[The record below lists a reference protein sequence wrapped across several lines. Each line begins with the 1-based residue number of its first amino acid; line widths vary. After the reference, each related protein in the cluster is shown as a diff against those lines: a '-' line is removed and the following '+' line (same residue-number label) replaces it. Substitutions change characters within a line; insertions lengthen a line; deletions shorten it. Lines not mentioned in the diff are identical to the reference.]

1 MKKWRTAIF
10 VILALMMSSVFAYGN
25 TGPVTWYQYPGIS
38 MITID
43 EDTPVTVLKEDL
55 HFDFSEEMENDYSLV
70 GQVSAQYKMKN
81 TGNEDIVSRMVFPF
95 IKNLWSRD
103 EDQIEVLLDGSP
115 ISYKIYYG
123 ENVKQTSVEDGFQE
137 TVELEDILKSVTEEK
152 YSPKNY
158 EYEEKGTL
166 YRIHLE
172 SGQEEHMHV
181 DASFTLSEHDSRI
194 FVKGNYSYGYD
205 NETNE
210 FVIGTWLDHETRYMD
225 IFSLDEEL
233 KLDIRGYE
241 NGTTDAVEV
250 TDFTYEIEEIEMDV
264 VTYYHD
270 FLTTDELIYSSVF
283 IPEDKNIYYEVL
295 DQALE
300 RERLITGDHI
310 SSLLASP
317 RYVLIAY
324 EVPFEAM
331 EEKTV
336 EVRYHTLGSMD
347 KRETVEPT
355 YTYEYFLHPAKYW
368 KDFKDLTIR
377 ISPSESYPY
386 VVESNLDLKK
396 EADGTYTGTFETL
409 PEEDLSF
416 TLYDKEAITTMEK
429 IKGTVARNQ
438 YLLLFAGFAVL
449 SVLAVVMLGLLIRKI
464 IHLYRKT
471 GK

>member
-1 MKKWRTAIF
+1 MKKWRITIF
-10 VILALMMSSVFAYGN
+10 VILCVMMSTVFAYGN
-25 TGPVTWYQYPGIS
+25 SGPVTWYQYPGIS

-43 EDTPVTVLKEDL
+43 EDTPITVLKENL
-55 HFDFSEEMENDYSLV
+55 HFDFSEEKEDDFSLV
-70 GQVSAQYKMKN
+70 GEVSAQYRMKN
-81 TGNEDIVSRMVFPF
+81 TGDESAVSRMVFPF
-95 IKNLWSRD
+95 IKNLWSRED
-103 EDQIEVLLDGSP
+103 DQIEVLLDGSP
-115 ISYKIYYG
+115 ISYEIYYG
-123 ENVKQTSVEDGFQE
+123 DNVKQPSVDDRFQE
-137 TVELEDILKSVTEEK
+137 TVELQEILASVTEEK
-152 YSPKNY
+152 YSPQNFDY
-158 EYEEKGTL
+158 DEKGIL

-172 SGQEEHMHV
+172 KDQEEHIHV
-181 DASFTLSEHDSRI
+181 DASFTLSENDSRI
-194 FVKGNYSYGYD
+194 FAKGNNSYGYD
-205 NETNE
+205 NETGE
-210 FVIGTWLDHETRYMD
+210 FVIGTWLDQEMRYMD

-270 FLTTDELIYSSVF
+270 FLASDELIYSSVF

-300 RERLITGDHI
+300 RERLVTEDHI

-336 EVRYHTLGSMD
+336 EVRYQTLGSMD
-347 KRETVEPT
+347 RRETVEPT

-368 KDFKDLTIR
+368 KDFQDLTIK
-377 ISPSESYPY
+377 ITPSESYPY
-386 VVESNLDLKK
+386 VLESNLELKK
-396 EADGTYTGTFETL
+396 EDDGTYIGTFETL
-409 PEEDLSF
+409 PEEDLTF
-416 TLYDKEAITTMEK
+416 TLYDKEKITTMEK

-438 YLLLFAGFAVL
+438 YLLLFAGFAVV
-449 SVLAVVMLGLLIRKI
+449 SILALVIIGLLIRKI
-464 IHLYRKT
+464 IQSFRRT
-471 GK
+471 